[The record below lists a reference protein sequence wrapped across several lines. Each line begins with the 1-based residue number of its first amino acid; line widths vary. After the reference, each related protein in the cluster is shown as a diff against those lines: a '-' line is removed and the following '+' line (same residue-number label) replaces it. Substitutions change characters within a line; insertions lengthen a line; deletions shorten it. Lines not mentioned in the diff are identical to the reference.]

1 MQAHTDFR
9 TSSALRFLWLE
20 ITGKCQLACEHCYA
34 DSGPKG
40 TNGVMT
46 VEDWQRV
53 IDEAT
58 TLGVERVQ
66 FIGGEPTLHP
76 GLADLIS
83 YALGIGIGVEV
94 FSNLVHVTPALW
106 EAFQQPGVSL
116 ATSYYS
122 PNADEHNAITRRRS
136 HDKTLAN
143 IREALRRGITLRVG
157 VIGMREG
164 QQVGGAVT
172 ELRDLGV
179 ADVGVDYLRQV
190 GRGVRDNNP
199 STAQLC
205 GACGQ
210 GNAAVSP
217 TGVLWPCIMSRWM
230 GMGNV
235 RETSLAHILDGSE
248 AAAVNEELRRAF
260 AARCESNRHSR
271 SCNPDR
277 NPYRLSG
284 ETCFPNGCTPC
295 IPYQCKPLCIP

>member
-1 MQAHTDFR
+1 
-9 TSSALRFLWLE
+9 
-20 ITGKCQLACEHCYA
+20 
-34 DSGPKG
+34 
-40 TNGVMT
+40 MT
-46 VEDWQRV
+46 VQDWQRV

-76 GLADLIS
+76 DLAHLIS

-94 FSNLVHVTPALW
+94 FSNLVRVTPTLW

-136 HDKTLAN
+136 HDKTHAN

-157 VIGMREG
+157 VIGTREG
-164 QQVGGAVT
+164 QLIGGAVA
-172 ELRDLGV
+172 ELRDLGI
-179 ADVGVDYLRQV
+179 ANVGVDYLRQV

-199 STAQLC
+199 STAELC

-210 GNAAVSP
+210 GNAAISP
-217 TGVLWPCIMSRWM
+217 TGEVWPCIMSRWM
-230 GMGNV
+230 RIGNV
-235 RETSLAHILDGSE
+235 RETSLANIVNGSK

-260 AARCESNRHSR
+260 TAHRESDLHPG
-271 SCNPDR
+271 SCIPDH
-277 NPYRLSG
+277 NPYQPAG
-284 ETCFPNGCTPC
+284 AQCFPVCQPHCFPC
-295 IPYQCKPLCIP
+295 IPNQRCGPITCRP